1 MLKCMLFGVIVPF
14 SRWCGVRACEL
25 RSSLLGLLS
34 VRTTCFSNRDG
45 VCRGGVT
52 APISRL
58 HGSSLSGSA
67 AADPATV

>member
-34 VRTTCFSNRDG
+34 VRTTCSRIA
-45 VCRGGVT
+45 T
-52 APISRL
+52 ASAVAASQRPSP
-58 HGSSLSGSA
+58 GST
-67 AADPATV
+67 DRP